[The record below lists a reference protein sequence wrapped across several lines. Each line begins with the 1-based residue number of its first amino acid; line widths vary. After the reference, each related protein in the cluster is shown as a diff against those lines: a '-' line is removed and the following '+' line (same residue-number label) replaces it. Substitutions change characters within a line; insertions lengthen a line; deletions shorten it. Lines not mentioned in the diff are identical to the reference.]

1 LLLKAFTVFNLVA
14 NLAYTRWRDASPL
27 VVSAAQAS
35 TATFQTSL
43 AATDANLTSGDWT
56 TSEMAALAT
65 AFSAACGT
73 TLLQQW
79 TQLFGELFVLLRDG
93 YTITADAEDAACG
106 CNVASTGYEPSWYDT
121 IAEDTGNHLLVPPS
135 DSATAKKGMAV
146 GSDASP
152 KFKPKS
158 KLLLKALQ

>member
-1 LLLKAFTVFNLVA
+1 VA
-14 NLAYTRWRDASPL
+14 CFAELGPRPTE
-27 VVSAAQAS
+27 
-35 TATFQTSL
+35 
-43 AATDANLTSGDWT
+43 AATQLKRWAEERGIT
-56 TSEMAALAT
+56 TVAT
-65 AFSAACGT
+65 HDCGIAD
-73 TLLQQW
+73 
-79 TQLFGELFVLLRDG
+79 GGERELFVLLRDG